1 MKVRI
6 LFVAIAALPIGFF
19 YASNIKDVEIE
30 SKKPDRVYAIPG
42 ATSINPELQK
52 RFDEAKTAAK
62 LDGVNLYIQSGY
74 RSIELQRKLFNDAI
88 AKYGSTDEA
97 SKWVSPPS
105 VSRHPQGIA
114 IDVNY
119 PADPAG
125 AKWLEIN
132 GYKYGLCRVF
142 ENEWWH
148 FEPNIA
154 PGQTCPKRYI
164 NAMERE
170 ALTVGEI

>member
-1 MKVRI
+1 MKFKIFLV
-6 LFVAIAALPIGFF
+6 LFLSAGISFF
-19 YASNIKDVEIE
+19 YTNKTQVQVINSA
-30 SKKPDRVYAIPG
+30 KPDRVFATPG
-42 ATSINPELQK
+42 TTSLNPEVQR
-52 RFDEAKTAAK
+52 RFDEAKVAAK
-62 LDGVNLYIQSGY
+62 VDGVNLYIQSGY
-74 RSIELQRKLFNDAI
+74 RSMELQTKLFKDAI
-88 AKYGSTDEA
+88 RKYGSTDEA

-119 PADPAG
+119 PADPVG
-125 AKWLEIN
+125 AKWLELN
-132 GYKYGLCRVF
+132 GFKFGLCRVF

-154 PGQTCPKRYI
+154 PGQKCPPRYA

-170 ALTVGEI
+170 ALTVGDI

>member
-1 MKVRI
+1 MKLRI
-6 LFVAIAALPIGFF
+6 AIVLVVAIGIGFF
-19 YASNIKDVEIE
+19 FFSTSHTPEELPTNL
-30 SKKPDRVYAIPG
+30 DRVYATPG
-42 ATSINPELQK
+42 ATTINPELQK
-52 RFDEAKTAAK
+52 RFDEAKAAAK
-62 LDGVNLYIQSGY
+62 LAGINLYIQSGY
-74 RSIELQRKLFNDAI
+74 RSIELQTKLFKDAI
-88 AKYGSTDEA
+88 AKYGSADEA

-132 GYKYGLCRVF
+132 GYKFGLCRVF

-154 PGQTCPKRYI
+154 PGQICPARYL

>member
-1 MKVRI
+1 MKFK
-6 LFVAIAALPIGFF
+6 LLIGFLVLGSLF
-19 YASNIKDVEIE
+19 IYITSQKVEVRE
-30 SKKPDRVYAIPG
+30 EQKKVGPVYAKPG

-52 RFDEAKTAAK
+52 RFNEAKAAAE
-62 LDGVNLYIQSGY
+62 LEGINLYIQSGY
-74 RSIELQRKLFNDAI
+74 RSIELQTQLFKNAI
-88 AKYGSTDEA
+88 DKYGSADEA

-119 PADPAG
+119 PADPVG
-125 AKWLEIN
+125 AKWLEVN
-132 GYKYGLCRVF
+132 GFKFGLCRVF

-154 PGQTCPKRYI
+154 PGQTCPPRYL
-164 NAMERE
+164 NAMDRE
-170 ALTVGEI
+170 ARNIQGW

>member
-1 MKVRI
+1 MKIRI
-6 LFVAIAALPIGFF
+6 LILLLITGVAFVL
-19 YASNIKDVEIE
+19 YLTNIKSEV
-30 SKKPDRVYAIPG
+30 SVKADRVYATPG
-42 ATSINPELQK
+42 ATTLNSELQR
-52 RFDEAKTAAK
+52 RFDEAKDAAK
-62 LDGVNLYIQSGY
+62 KDGINLYIQSGY
-74 RSIELQRKLFNDAI
+74 RSLELQRKLFNDAI
-88 AKYGSTDEA
+88 EKYGSTDEA
-97 SKWVSPPS
+97 SRWVSPPG

-132 GYKYGLCRVF
+132 GYKFGLCRVF

-154 PGQTCPKRYI
+154 PGQRCPARYA

-170 ALTVGEI
+170 ALTVGDV

>member
-1 MKVRI
+1 MKLRI
-6 LFVAIAALPIGFF
+6 AIVLIVAIGIGFF
-19 YASNIKDVEIE
+19 FFSTSHTPEELPTKL
-30 SKKPDRVYAIPG
+30 DRVYATPG
-42 ATSINPELQK
+42 ATTLNPELQK
-52 RFDEAKTAAK
+52 RFDEAKAAAK

-74 RSIELQRKLFNDAI
+74 RSIELQTKLFKDAI
-88 AKYGSTDEA
+88 AKYGSVDEA

-119 PADPAG
+119 PADPTG

-132 GYKYGLCRVF
+132 GYKFGLCRVF

-154 PGQTCPKRYI
+154 PGQKCPPRYA

-170 ALTVGEI
+170 ALTVGDI